1 MIRSAASVA
10 AALVC
15 VSIAAEQ
22 PKNPAELR
30 YAVMVSRHGV
40 RAPTWTPERLNRY
53 SATPWPDF
61 GVPPGHLTPH
71 GRSLMKILGSFYREY
86 FAAEGLLGKPDCSD
100 AARTYIWADTDQ
112 RTMESG

>member
-1 MIRSAASVA
+1 MIRIAACVAVA
-10 AALVC
+10 ALAC
-15 VSIAAEQ
+15 VPAADAQ
-22 PKNPAELR
+22 SKSSPELR
-30 YAVMVSRHGV
+30 YAVIIARHGV

-86 FAAEGLLGKPDCSD
+86 FTAEGLLGKPNCGD
-100 AARTYIWADTDQ
+100 
-112 RTMESG
+112 